1 MEYPKELH
9 RAETHIYLSRE
20 EFLMDNVKL
29 YILRCYSRLMNEMN
43 QF

>member
-20 EFLMDNVKL
+20 KFLMAMLN
-29 YILRCYSRLMNEMN
+29 YTH
-43 QF
+43 